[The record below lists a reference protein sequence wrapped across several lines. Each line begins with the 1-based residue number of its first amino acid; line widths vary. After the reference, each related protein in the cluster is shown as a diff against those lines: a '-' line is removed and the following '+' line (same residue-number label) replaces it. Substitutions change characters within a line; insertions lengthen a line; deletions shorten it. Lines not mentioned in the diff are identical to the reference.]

1 MELLLSPRG
10 NKGRKNPNIKFVDLT
25 TNAGNT
31 GKRANEMMPEETM
44 RMWDILQDK
53 WCFPQ

>member
-10 NKGRKNPNIKFVDLT
+10 KKGRKNPNIKFVDLT
-25 TNAGNT
+25 TKAGNT